1 MTQIP
6 QNVMLQCFFLLPSSL
21 SQPDVDVAVPG
32 KGERNERVN
41 YGHSIER
48 RGTDIRACY
57 TTLVT
62 THTYQE
68 MAFSDSTTGT

>member
-48 RGTDIRACY
+48 RGTDIRA
-57 TTLVT
+57 
-62 THTYQE
+62 
-68 MAFSDSTTGT
+68 